1 MKKELLR
8 SIAILGAVIPM
19 FTGIS
24 GCGCRVVD
32 SGERGVKTT
41 FGKAQEEPLT
51 PGLNWKW
58 PLIQGITLYDVRVQK
73 KQQQTKL
80 FSSDVQETTVDYALN
95 YNLDPNRVSEIY
107 QKYGTKRQLEEVLLE
122 PAIMAALKDTMGKYK
137 AEEMIAKREQAA
149 KEILERMQRDMKEAK
164 EPVFITDFTLK
175 DVDFS
180 DKFENAVEEKVVAA
194 QKALTE
200 QNIVEQLKAKKQQ
213 QIVTAEAE
221 AEQMKIR
228 AQAEAEKIK
237 IQAKAEADKVSVL
250 ATAEAQAIEMRGQ
263 AIAKNPEVLRLEAI
277 TKWTGA
283 VPNFVSGDNGKI
295 IPIFDVMT
303 LQKAAIT
310 NTVNQR

>member
-8 SIAILGAVIPM
+8 NIAIAGAVLSM
-19 FTGIS
+19 STGIT
-24 GCGCRVVD
+24 GCGFRVVD

-41 FGKAQEEPLT
+41 FGKVEEEPLT

-58 PLIQGITLYDVRVQK
+58 PIIQGITLYDVRVQK
-73 KQQQTKL
+73 KQEKTKL

-95 YNLDPNRVSEIY
+95 YNLDPSRVTEIY
-107 QKYGTKRQLEEVLLE
+107 QKYGTKEQLEKVLLE
-122 PAIMAALKDTMGKYK
+122 PAILAALKDTMGKYK

-164 EPVFITDFTLK
+164 EPVDIKDFTLK

-200 QNIVEQLKAKKQQ
+200 RNVVEQLKAKKDQ

-221 AEQMKIR
+221 AEQMKIK

-237 IQAKAEADKVSVL
+237 IQAKAEADKVTLL

-263 AIAKNPEVLRLEAI
+263 AIAKNPEVLRLETI
-277 TKWTGA
+277 TKWSGA
-283 VPNFVSGDNGKI
+283 VPNFVSGESGKI

-303 LQKAAIT
+303 LQKAKDA
-310 NTVNQR
+310 VNQK